1 MKVELIRITE
11 NPIDVIYQC
20 FRICYAKNTNNI
32 ELENHK
38 TAEDKINFFM
48 PMVNAKHETPLE
60 AVSFT
65 FKIENISR
73 ACLTQ
78 LTRHRTFK
86 FNVQSQRYVNAN
98 NFKVV
103 MPSSFKGNEK
113 LEEAFI
119 DYCNNSIEMYN
130 WLIKNGATKEDARA
144 ILPNAT
150 TCNLILSCDLRNF
163 RHFLGLRLCNHAQAE
178 IKELAKQMSNLIR
191 PHIPFVAEGVMNCK
205 YCGECYF

>member
-1 MKVELIRITE
+1 MKIELMRITE

-20 FRICYAKNTNNI
+20 FRICYSKDINNI
-32 ELENHK
+32 ELEKHK
-38 TAEDKINFFM
+38 TVEDKINFFM
-48 PMVNAKHETPLE
+48 PMVKAKHETPLE

-73 ACLTQ
+73 ACLAQ

-103 MPSSFKGNEK
+103 MPASFKGNKK
-113 LEEAFI
+113 LEEAFV
-119 DYCNNSIEMYN
+119 DYCNNSIEVYN
-130 WLIKNGATKEDARA
+130 WLIKNGAAKEDARA

-150 TCNLILSCDLRNF
+150 TCNLIVSCDLRNF

-178 IKELAKQMSNLIR
+178 IRELAKQMCNLIR